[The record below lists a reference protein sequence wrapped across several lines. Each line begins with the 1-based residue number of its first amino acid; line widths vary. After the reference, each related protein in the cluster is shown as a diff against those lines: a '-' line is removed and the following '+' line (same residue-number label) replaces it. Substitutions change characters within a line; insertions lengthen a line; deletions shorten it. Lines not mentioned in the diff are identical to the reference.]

1 MLKNNH
7 IITDPDVL
15 IIGGGAAGV
24 AAAVGAGETG
34 ASVVLLEKNG
44 FLGGKATAAYVG
56 TVCGLY
62 YRSES
67 ATPRYVDEG
76 FPKIFAERLQ
86 KASGTDVFHFAK
98 GLHFLPYDRLAFMQL
113 CDDLAAKYATSV
125 CLHTHVCSA
134 EQEGQRITKLT
145 ALNYHQPIE
154 FRPKAVIDTSGES
167 VVGRFLNIDLIKSDV
182 YQASAQVF
190 SIKGI
195 ATEEEQMLRLNLIR
209 SIRKGIDGGGLSVDY
224 QRVSVVPG
232 SLSRGEALFK
242 LGIPLRVTDQINQ
255 VSTIEIFARRA
266 ISEILVYLQQHS
278 TLFQHASI
286 GMVAPE
292 VGIRTGPRHL
302 GKYVLQGEDVLA
314 CRKFDDAV
322 ARGAWPIE
330 LWRPGENPQM
340 DYFAM
345 EDHYD
350 IPVGCLQS
358 AQLDNLFF
366 AGRNIS
372 ASDEAIASARVI
384 GTCLATG
391 YAAGRMAG
399 RENRKM

>member
-1 MLKNNH
+1 MAHNNQH
-7 IITDPDVL
+7 IITNPDVL

-24 AAAVGAGETG
+24 AAAVGAGKTG

-62 YRSES
+62 YRSEQDQI
-67 ATPRYVDEG
+67 RYVDEG
-76 FPKIFAERLQ
+76 FPKNFAERLQ
-86 KASGTDVFHFAK
+86 KASQTEIFHFIK
-98 GLHFLPYDRLAFMQL
+98 GLRFLPYDRLAFMQL
-113 CDDLAAKYATSV
+113 CDNLVAKHTTSV

-145 ALNYHQPIE
+145 ALNYHQQID
-154 FRPKAVIDTSGES
+154 FCPKAVVDTSGEA
-167 VVGRFLNIDLIKSDV
+167 VIGRLLDIDLIKSDV

-190 SIKGI
+190 AVKGI
-195 ATEEEQMLRLNLIR
+195 STEEEQMLRLNLVR
-209 SIRKGIDGGGLSVDY
+209 SIRKGIDSGNLSADY

-232 SLSRGEALFK
+232 SLGKRAALLK
-242 LGIPLRVTDQINQ
+242 LGIPLQVNDQINQ
-255 VSTIEIFARRA
+255 ISTIELFARKA
-266 ISEILVYLQQHS
+266 ISEIMSYLQQHS
-278 TLFQHASI
+278 YLFQNASI
-286 GMVAPE
+286 SMVAPE

-330 LWRPGENPQM
+330 FWRPGENPQM

-345 EDHYD
+345 DDYYD
-350 IPVGCLQS
+350 IPARCLQS

-384 GTCLATG
+384 GTCLGTG
-391 YAAGRMAG
+391 YAAGRMAAG
-399 RENRKM
+399 G